1 MGAYISKEELEKDF
15 RIKIGNINGTEIVTI
30 ILSILL
36 AIFFFFS

>member
-1 MGAYISKEELEKDF
+1 MGAYISQEELEKDF
-15 RIKIGNINGTEIVTI
+15 RIKIGNIDSTEIVTI

>member
-1 MGAYISKEELEKDF
+1 MGAYISQEELEKDF
-15 RIKIGNINGTEIVTI
+15 RININGTEIVTI

>member
-1 MGAYISKEELEKDF
+1 MGAYISQEELEKDF